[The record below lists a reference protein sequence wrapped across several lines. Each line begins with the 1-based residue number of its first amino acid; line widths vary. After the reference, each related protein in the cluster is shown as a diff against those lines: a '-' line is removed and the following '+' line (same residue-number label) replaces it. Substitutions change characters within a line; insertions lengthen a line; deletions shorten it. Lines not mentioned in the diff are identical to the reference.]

1 MSEHLNRFK
10 AFSFEYLGRKSEALV
25 HVHLCIMNEIKNSE
39 KNAKGIKFY
48 LRIFKSQNC

>member
-25 HVHLCIMNEIKNSE
+25 HVHLCIMNEIKNSGE
-39 KNAKGIKFY
+39 KMRRYKVLSESF
-48 LRIFKSQNC
+48 